1 MRQPIPGAAKQRQR
15 ITEIEAHCFAPAGNG
30 SMNRALWISGQLTHY
45 GSDRIGNRLVISGA
59 ANVIEQ
65 PAFSAA
71 QNVKGIQ
78 REPDFRQ
85 TVILPQSVKTSP
97 DRR

>member
-1 MRQPIPGAAKQRQR
+1 MSSS
-15 ITEIEAHCFAPAGNG
+15 N
-30 SMNRALWISGQLTHY
+30 
-45 GSDRIGNRLVISGA
+45 
-59 ANVIEQ
+59 

-85 TVILPQSVKTSP
+85 TVILPQSVKP
-97 DRR
+97 ARIVAEQG